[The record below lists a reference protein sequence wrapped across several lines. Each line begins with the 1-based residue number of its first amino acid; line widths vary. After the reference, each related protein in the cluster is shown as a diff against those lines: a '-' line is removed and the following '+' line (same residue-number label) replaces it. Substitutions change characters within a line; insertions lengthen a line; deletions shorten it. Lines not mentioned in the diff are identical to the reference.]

1 MEKRRN
7 IRKENKGKLLSSY
20 KHNRMSEELLSNYG
34 RSLNSRR
41 KLLLIEFSCMKL
53 RMKEQLRLNKIGQL
67 KEEHFTSEVKRSSK
81 NLAQKIEASNFVREQ
96 IKNFFNSLLEY
107 TIVLSTP
114 ISATENWKIKKTI
127 LAQHNTMNLNWNHVW
142 VLSGNYH
149 YITQW
154 ESQKI

>member
-1 MEKRRN
+1 
-7 IRKENKGKLLSSY
+7 
-20 KHNRMSEELLSNYG
+20 MSEELLSNYG

-96 IKNFFNSLLEY
+96 INNFFNSLLEY

-114 ISATENWKIKKTI
+114 MYSDV
-127 LAQHNTMNLNWNHVW
+127 LHVW